1 MLLGKRSLGLGG
13 ALFSTVLLACG
24 DSGTG
29 ATDTAASTS
38 TTPTNPGSDPGTTAG
53 TDTGVVPTTSG
64 GNSDSNSNTG
74 TGTGTGTSTGIAS
87 GNDTTAGEVSTAG
100 DDTTQ
105 GVVSTSGSSS
115 DDGGVKFDVEVDPS
129 GTTDEPPPK
138 MGSCR
143 PSEIHGASGGFP
155 KFTDP
160 AYAPFLDRKIAIVT
174 TNQQEPPNDH
184 VLHIVDIDGPPPPP
198 ALNYAAPKY
207 RNPAWKAATLGKK
220 FGLTLDSDGNI
231 YLAATTVYYN
241 SPFPNKIHKIDTITG
256 AISEFATLP
265 NNGPAFGNLNYDC
278 VSETI
283 YVSNHEDGRIYQLD
297 MNGQVLSTYR
307 HSDKTITMGPANDP
321 GEPNGQYTPLGDTRV
336 WAVQSHA
343 GRLYYSVWKED
354 TGRPNANASNEIWSV
369 AYVDEGGVP
378 DPATAKKEF
387 EPPNNQGQSFS
398 NPVSDLSFAATG
410 WMLIS
415 QRTMLNDGQSTAHQS
430 YTYEYQFDV
439 NSQTWVPKGMTYVV
453 GELQGS
459 AAGGVDHDFE
469 ENGYVWMTG
478 DALDF
483 YTPSVV
489 YGLQGTPHGGG
500 TYMISTIIDMDDELA
515 DQDKTEQG
523 DVELP
528 IPGDAAPVPPPQ

>member
-13 ALFSTVLLACG
+13 VLFTMVPLACG
-24 DSGTG
+24 DSTGT
-29 ATDTAASTS
+29 TDTAGTS
-38 TTPTNPGSDPGTTAG
+38 TTQTTQTTPSSDPSMVSG
-53 TDTGVVPTTSG
+53 TDTGENPTTSG
-64 GNSDSNSNTG
+64 GNSNSNSG
-74 TGTGTGTSTGIAS
+74 TTTDATTGIAS
-87 GNDTTAGEVSTAG
+87 VGSTSAGEVSTSADDSTSAG
-100 DDTTQ
+100 
-105 GVVSTSGSSS
+105 TSGSSE
-115 DDGGVKFDVEVDPS
+115 GGLKFDVEPETT
-129 GTTDEPPPK
+129 GTTGEQPPLV
-138 MGSCR
+138 GSCR
-143 PSEIHGASGGFP
+143 PSEIHGAAGGFP
-155 KFTDP
+155 KYTDP
-160 AYAPFLDRKIAIVT
+160 AYAPFLDKKIAIVT
-174 TNQQEPPNDH
+174 TNQQEAPFFH

-207 RNPAWKAATLGKK
+207 RNPNWTVANLGKN

-231 YLAATTVYYN
+231 YLAATTVFYT
-241 SPFPNKIHKIDTITG
+241 SPAPNKIRKIDAVTG
-256 AISEFATLP
+256 AITDFATLP

-283 YVSNHEDGRIYQLD
+283 YVSSHEDGRIYQLD
-297 MNGQVLSTYR
+297 MNGQVVSTYR
-307 HSDKTITMGPANDP
+307 HSDKTVTMGPAMDP

-354 TGRPNANASNEIWSV
+354 TGRPNGAASNEIWSV
-369 AYVDEGGVP
+369 GYVDEKGIV

-387 EPPNNQGQSFS
+387 EPPNNQNATFS

-415 QRTMLNDGQSTAHQS
+415 QRTMLNDGQS
-430 YTYEYQFDV
+430 YTYEYQFDA
-439 NSQTWVPKGMTYVV
+439 NMQTWVPKGMTYVV
-453 GELQGS
+453 GELPGS

-483 YTPSVV
+483 YTPKTV

-500 TYMISTIIDMDDELA
+500 TYMISTIIDMDDELD